1 MKTVDGRPGYTAGPR
16 KIARRSPSAVPHNIV
31 ETQTSQALGQTDARA
46 TLTGAAEIHSSRW
59 ITFGATISEAGLNR
73 KSTLLGVVT
82 VLFWL
87 SFLAYLPRTTLT
99 AEDKELVAEARE
111 AREYAPEADRPR
123 EELEAEL
130 QRALRRVFSRWGV
143 VVLLGVLSGVLLIV
157 HPRSGRPLAVTLCSA
172 MLLMKVVSF
181 VSSYP
186 HIGQRLQILFL
197 VLLKWPAYVIHNDL
211 VATVFYIGTIVML
224 LRARPPNNALQRT
237 GSAGR

>member
-1 MKTVDGRPGYTAGPR
+1 M
-16 KIARRSPSAVPHNIV
+16 
-31 ETQTSQALGQTDARA
+31 
-46 TLTGAAEIHSSRW
+46 
-59 ITFGATISEAGLNR
+59 
-73 KSTLLGVVT
+73 T

-143 VVLLGVLSGVLLIV
+143 VVLVGVLSGVLLIV
-157 HPRSGRPLAVTLCSA
+157 HPRSGRFLAVTLCSA
-172 MLLMKVVSF
+172 MLLMKVVSLL
-181 VSSYP
+181 SSYR

-224 LRARPPNNALQRT
+224 LRARPPNNALHRT

>member
-1 MKTVDGRPGYTAGPR
+1 V
-16 KIARRSPSAVPHNIV
+16 
-31 ETQTSQALGQTDARA
+31 
-46 TLTGAAEIHSSRW
+46 
-59 ITFGATISEAGLNR
+59 NR

-111 AREYAPEADRPR
+111 AREYAPEANRPQ

-130 QRALRRVFSRWGV
+130 QRALGRVFSRWVV

-157 HPRSGRPLAVTLCSA
+157 HPRSGRLLAVTLCSA
-172 MLLMKVVSF
+172 MLLMKVVSLL
-181 VSSYP
+181 SSYP

-211 VATVFYIGTIVML
+211 VGTVFYIGTIVML
-224 LRARPPNNALQRT
+224 LRARPPNNALRRT